1 MSMLLELHKPV
12 PFFFCSFFDSN
23 VFSTSSL
30 LPHSCSVL
38 FSSKRMLM
46 FCLDYAT
53 FRIARTSNVMF
64 YYTPYFDLTSIYS
77 FFGALACWTFFK
89 RALAQ
94 AQRIILIITCWMHA
108 YTRQQQ
114 QLLDTFFSSRI
125 WSNEIEMIKWEPTG
139 SLRSNNCFWIIQSSW

>member
-1 MSMLLELHKPV
+1 MLLELHKPV
-12 PFFFCSFFDSN
+12 PFFFFALSSISN

-46 FCLDYAT
+46 FSSKS
-53 FRIARTSNVMF
+53 IARTSNVMF

-114 QLLDTFFSSRI
+114 NF
-125 WSNEIEMIKWEPTG
+125 
-139 SLRSNNCFWIIQSSW
+139 